1 MLVAVDQIAP
11 SAREILPPSAY
22 NLFTDVLPMM
32 LLFTIVAVALRVVTN
47 LYSHSKFDFYH
58 DLKALVYTLYV
69 FLLFIFVTT
78 KDFQSYS
85 NNFIPFKEIFRY
97 SNITDPLFIWN
108 IGGNIC
114 LFVPFGFIV
123 ADLINLKSGKHSLIL
138 STLITLI
145 TSLSVE
151 IIQTFIG
158 RSFDID
164 DILLNLVGGII
175 GYYIFRLF
183 FWIFNEKIKNKII
196 KKTCFTLF
204 VIIACILIYIW
215 FR

>member
-1 MLVAVDQIAP
+1 MLLANVLNTPTAQQVLP
-11 SAREILPPSAY
+11 SGAY
-22 NLFTDVLPMM
+22 NLLTEIIPMM
-32 LLFTIVAVALRVVTN
+32 ILFSIVAVVLRVVTN

-69 FLLFIFVTT
+69 FLLFVFVTT

-97 SNITDPLFIWN
+97 SNISDPLFIWN

-123 ADLINLKSGKHSLIL
+123 ADLINLKSGKHSFIL
-138 STLITLI
+138 STLTVLI
-145 TSLSVE
+145 ISLSIEVT
-151 IIQTFIG
+151 QTYIG

-164 DILLNLVGGII
+164 DIILNLLGGII

-183 FWIFNEKIKNKII
+183 FWIFNKVIKNKLI
-196 KKTCFTLF
+196 KKTCFTIF
-204 VIIACILIYIW
+204 VIITFVVIYIW

>member
-1 MLVAVDQIAP
+1 MLLANEIMPRSAHDVLP
-11 SAREILPPSAY
+11 SSAY
-22 NLFTDVLPMM
+22 NLFTDIVPM
-32 LLFTIVAVALRVVTN
+32 LILFIIVAIVLRVITN

-58 DLKALVYTLYV
+58 DLKTLVYVLYV
-69 FLLFIFVTT
+69 FLLFLFVTT

-97 SNITDPLFIWN
+97 KNIQDPLFIWN

-123 ADLINLKSGKHSLIL
+123 ADLINLKSGKHSFWL
-138 STLITLI
+138 STLTVFI
-145 TSLSVE
+145 TSLSIE

-164 DILLNLVGGII
+164 DIMLNLIGGII

-183 FWIFNEKIKNKII
+183 FWLFNKVIKNKII
-196 KKTCFTLF
+196 KKTCFTIF
-204 VIIACILIYIW
+204 VIITFVVIYIW